1 MDNNVIA
8 VVAGKEITEEDF
20 NIFANGFT
28 PEQKAYL
35 QNPETLKYFKDQFVA
50 LYLFEEMAKEEKL
63 NETEEYKVS
72 MKNAERD
79 ILSQLAM
86 REVLKKAEVTDDEVK
101 KYYEDNKAQF
111 KKPET
116 ASAKHIL
123 MDSEDEIN
131 NVKNDIENGNISFE
145 DAAKKH
151 STCPSGQEG
160 GDLGE
165 FGRGQMVKEFEDA
178 TFSAEIGK
186 IVGPV
191 KTQFGYHLIK
201 VEKRSDAGAASLD
214 EVKES
219 IRQMLMQQK
228 QQEVYNAKV
237 EELKA
242 KYCK

>member
-1 MDNNVIA
+1 MNNDVIA
-8 VVAGKEITEEDF
+8 VVSGREITEEDF
-20 NIFANGFT
+20 NIFT
-28 PEQKAYL
+28 KTLPSEQKAYL
-35 QNPETLKYFKDQFVA
+35 QNPEALKYFKEQFIA

-72 MKNAERD
+72 IKNAQRD

-86 REVLKKAEVTDDEVK
+86 REVLEKIEVTDDEDE
-101 KYYEDNKAQF
+101 KYYNDNQDKF

-123 MDSEDEIN
+123 MDSEDALKDIMNEIEEG
-131 NVKNDIENGNISFE
+131 KITFE
-145 DAAKKH
+145 DAAKKN
-151 STCPSGQEG
+151 STCPSGQKG

-165 FGRGQMVKEFEDA
+165 FGRGQMVKEFEEA

-186 IVGPV
+186 VVGPV

-201 VEKRSDAGAASLD
+201 VEKRSEAETATFS
-214 EVKES
+214 EVKDS
-219 IRQMLMQQK
+219 VKRMLIQQK
-228 QQEVYNAKV
+228 QQDAYNAKV

>member
-1 MDNNVIA
+1 MKKKTIVPLIVFLVGICLLSVFTYNTNVQIQKDRRTIA
-8 VVAGKEITEEDF
+8 
-20 NIFANGFT
+20 
-28 PEQKAYL
+28 
-35 QNPETLKYFKDQFVA
+35 
-50 LYLFEEMAKEEKL
+50 KL
-63 NETEEYKVS
+63 N
-72 MKNAERD
+72 A
-79 ILSQLAM
+79 
-86 REVLKKAEVTDDEVK
+86 VTYGQRIE
-101 KYYEDNKAQF
+101 
-111 KKPET
+111 
-116 ASAKHIL
+116 
-123 MDSEDEIN
+123 
-131 NVKNDIENGNISFE
+131 NDIENGNISFE

-151 STCPSGQEG
+151 STCPSGQKG

-201 VEKRSDAGAASLD
+201 VEKRSDAGAASFD

-219 IRQMLMQQK
+219 IRKMLMQQK